1 MINNNWGLVKLKKML
16 GTILVFISF
25 TLVGCSSR
33 VTTED
38 LKANDWSI
46 EQSGNKDE
54 EFKLIASFTDHVM
67 TMSIDTSSMKSTATN
82 ELEKI
87 GEEFGEA
94 LIKQMTFKYEYE
106 LSGDKLTL
114 TDTEENESSYY
125 IVSKDEKNI
134 VFEPD
139 SKKDN
144 KDSVIKLV
152 LTPYKKSTKTTTTSI
167 ESTSSSTKESTS
179 STSESSSSEE
189 QETSSSVDLGLQT
202 SDPNRPS
209 VKEQIEAQK
218 AQEQE
223 ENYYSEYS
231 EERPH
236 QNQAQQDQ
244 QQQDQNQNQQ
254 DQNNQTGEQYITVLD
269 GEGPNQVAARAGIS
283 IDQLYQLNGID
294 ADNFLLYPGQQLRIK

>member
-1 MINNNWGLVKLKKML
+1 MKKML

-54 EFKLIASFTDHVM
+54 ELKLIASFTDHVM

-94 LIKQMTFKYEYE
+94 LIKQMSFKYEYE

-144 KDSVIKLV
+144 KDSVVKLV
-152 LTPYKKSTKTTTTSI
+152 LTPYKKPTKTTTTST
-167 ESTSSSTKESTS
+167 ESTSSSTKESTF

-189 QETSSSVDLGLQT
+189 QEMSSSVDLGLQT

-223 ENYYSEYS
+223 ENYYSDYS
-231 EERPH
+231 EESQQ
-236 QNQAQQDQ
+236 QNQAEQNEQK
-244 QQQDQNQNQQ
+244 DQNQNQQ
-254 DQNNQTGEQYITVLD
+254 DQNAQTGEQYITVQN

-283 IDQLYQLNGID
+283 VDQLYQLNGID
-294 ADNFLLYPGQQLRIK
+294 PNNFLFNPGMQLRIK